1 MVSKEEIQQDGLT
14 TDEVMSREFAE
25 PQREV
30 EWLPEWEECP
40 EEQPGDNARIED
52 NTLMWERDG
61 FEARLESYETT
72 HWQAV
77 IEIPKDVGQYYPREF
92 DLRCHPLPEYGFVKE
107 VEQDGYSTVGAT
119 LIVQENFQPVFK
131 VNKFI
136 DELMESAEQSEQFR
150 EEVEE
155 KMAAARENEEQQR
168 QQREPGWSDEHDAF
182 VCPHCKKTS
191 NHASEREDGGY
202 DCVHCGESVDEY
214 VVVEGED

>member
-1 MVSKEEIQQDGLT
+1 MVSHEEIQQDGLT

-72 HWQAV
+72 HWQAE
-77 IEIPKDVGQYYPREF
+77 IEMPKAVGQYYPREV
-92 DLRCHPLPEYGFVKE
+92 DLKCHPLPEYGFVKD
-107 VEQDGYSTVGAT
+107 VEQDDYSTVGAT
-119 LIVQENFQPVFK
+119 LIIQANFQPVFE
-131 VNKFI
+131 VNEFI
-136 DELMESAEQSEQFR
+136 DELVESAEQSEAFR

-155 KMAAARENEEQQR
+155 KLAAARENEE
-168 QQREPGWSDEHDAF
+168 
-182 VCPHCKKTS
+182 
-191 NHASEREDGGY
+191 
-202 DCVHCGESVDEY
+202 
-214 VVVEGED
+214 